1 MEEVRISKTTGI
13 LMLIVAVF
21 FDLLN
26 AGVNLI
32 PVAGQI
38 MAELITI
45 FAYCC
50 LWFWFSLKGVS
61 LVSKKRAFRFF
72 GASIIEIIPI
82 LNVLPGI
89 TLSVFLTIAQVQ
101 LEDRT
106 RLTQKNT
113 DQKEQELQA
122 LEANSFEEE
131 LEREE
136 LAEEVDNTPPQ
147 IESYEETRAR
157 DTLEG

>member
-1 MEEVRISKTTGI
+1 MEEPRISKTTGI

-38 MAELITI
+38 MAELITV

-72 GASIIEIIPI
+72 GVSIIELIPI

-89 TLSVFLTIAQVQ
+89 TLSVLLTIAQVQ

-106 RLTQKNT
+106 LLAQQNADQK
-113 DQKEQELQA
+113 DQEMQELENSVFEKEQE
-122 LEANSFEEE
+122 EFE
-131 LEREE
+131 
-136 LAEEVDNTPPQ
+136 EEVDNTPPQ
-147 IESYEETRAR
+147 TEPYEGTQAR

>member
-1 MEEVRISKTTGI
+1 M
-13 LMLIVAVF
+13 
-21 FDLLN
+21 
-26 AGVNLI
+26 
-32 PVAGQI
+32 
-38 MAELITI
+38 
-45 FAYCC
+45 
-50 LWFWFSLKGVS
+50 
-61 LVSKKRAFRFF
+61 
-72 GASIIEIIPI
+72 
-82 LNVLPGI
+82 LPGI

-147 IESYEETRAR
+147 TESYEETRAR